1 MLKKIE
7 KQILEFAKDTGLTE
21 RREIV
26 HGTLYVKLHEEK
38 ECDTFHRAI
47 RTFYKNQINN
57 EGGVNMYAVGD
68 EFAFDFVPEDRE
80 APVFSDE
87 DYSGKEEM
95 DPTEMDYGT
104 YSEASA
110 EGLADFG
117 LDAVD
122 LTEQEEAELDVLMNL
137 QAEQMISLQLLERLN
152 LHMIS
157 LKMQIQR
164 IST

>member
-1 MLKKIE
+1 MFKKIE

-47 RTFYKNQINN
+47 RTFYKDQINN

-68 EFAFDFVPEDRE
+68 EFAFDFVPQDRE

-87 DYSGKEEM
+87 DYSGKEDM
-95 DPTEMDYGT
+95 MPSDVDKGIW
-104 YSEASA
+104 SEFA
-110 EGLADFG
+110 EEELLNNMPADVDTM
-117 LDAVD
+117 LD
-122 LTEQEEAELDVLMNL
+122 LEADAKEG
-137 QAEQMISLQLLERLN
+137 R
-152 LHMIS
+152 
-157 LKMQIQR
+157 
-164 IST
+164 

>member
-1 MLKKIE
+1 MFKKIE

-38 ECDTFHRAI
+38 ECDHFHKVI
-47 RTFYKNQINN
+47 RTFYKEQINN

-87 DYSGKEEM
+87 EYSGKEDMMPSDVDKGVWSEFAEEEM
-95 DPTEMDYGT
+95 LANVDTMIDLEND
-104 YSEASA
+104 AK
-110 EGLADFG
+110 EG
-117 LDAVD
+117 
-122 LTEQEEAELDVLMNL
+122 
-137 QAEQMISLQLLERLN
+137 R
-152 LHMIS
+152 
-157 LKMQIQR
+157 
-164 IST
+164 